1 MSKYEIIVTLFT
13 VIYGLM
19 LTDLFASLHR
29 LIRSR
34 KIVKWNWLP
43 LLASWYLFLLIIKN
57 WWDLAIP
64 ENNLTEYSIIY
75 FVAYGHLLILLY
87 LLASAVL
94 PDKIQKKSID
104 LKEYYFQN
112 HRYFW
117 GLMTAVGLI
126 SILFSVITTVI
137 QDSPLNMYNVIAN
150 IIFLLLTITLAIS
163 KRYWIHSILLI
174 FFTIIN
180 LLEIAQNI

>member
-1 MSKYEIIVTLFT
+1 MSKFEIIITLFT
-13 VIYGLM
+13 IIYGLM
-19 LTDLFASLHR
+19 LTDLFASLHK
-29 LIRSR
+29 LIRAR
-34 KIVKWNWLP
+34 KTIKWHWLP

-64 ENNLTEYSIIY
+64 ENNLKEYGIIY
-75 FVAYGHLLILLY
+75 FVVYGHLLILLY
-87 LLASAVL
+87 LLVSAAL
-94 PDKIQKKSID
+94 PDEIQKKGIN

-126 SILFSVITTVI
+126 SIMIHVVIGII
-137 QDSPLNMYNVIAN
+137 QASSINIYNVIAN
-150 IIFLLLTITLAIS
+150 MVFLLLTVLLAIN

-174 FFTIIN
+174 FFTIIT
-180 LLEIAQNI
+180 LLEILQNI